1 MKHKQNEGSSC
12 KEHYGIMISLDLIS
26 VVNIDLHA
34 INSFMTESLSYG
46 NQSIHLLCK
55 SMDWFL
61 YDRDFSHGKDK
72 NSSRQLTTLKADSKV
87 RDNF

>member
-34 INSFMTESLSYG
+34 INSFMTEVLIIWKPIHSFALQING
-46 NQSIHLLCK
+46 LVSI
-55 SMDWFL
+55 
-61 YDRDFSHGKDK
+61 
-72 NSSRQLTTLKADSKV
+72 
-87 RDNF
+87 